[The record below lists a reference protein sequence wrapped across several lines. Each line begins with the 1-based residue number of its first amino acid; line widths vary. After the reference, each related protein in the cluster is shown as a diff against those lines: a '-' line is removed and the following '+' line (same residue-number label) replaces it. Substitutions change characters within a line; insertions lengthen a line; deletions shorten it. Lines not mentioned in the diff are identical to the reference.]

1 MVLHNNTADMCISR
15 AYRAVPTCYKVSL
28 KITIISYSLFAQS
41 DYILDLSQE
50 IDYHTEMIHYAS
62 RLGLSLQTRWYE
74 QVIMQLSNTVYSTSS
89 NVREQ
94 QEPLVPSCQ

>member
-1 MVLHNNTADMCISR
+1 
-15 AYRAVPTCYKVSL
+15 
-28 KITIISYSLFAQS
+28 
-41 DYILDLSQE
+41 
-50 IDYHTEMIHYAS
+50 MIHYAS
-62 RLGLSLQTRWYE
+62 HLGLSLQTRRYE